1 MNVSLI
7 IRSTLVLAM
16 LLTSQQTFAEAKSI
30 QGNADTALVNGMSV
44 EFTFKQ
50 NLPEPGE
57 LRFPRL
63 NARLKSVYWKGNSEE
78 QLTLSPEPL
87 EWRVKLTQPPETG
100 PKVVIVEL
108 LDAPEHHRN
117 IKTIDVSRNAEST
130 EIPAHFAVTHGKKKD
145 SEKLR
150 FEPQPHKN
158 TVGYWTIATDWVDWS
173 LNVKDAGEFHLDI
186 LQGCGTGQ
194 GGSEVSV
201 LITHEGKKIDE
212 VKFTVEETGHFQNF
226 KLRRIGSVSIP
237 TAGTY
242 NLEIRPTKLAKNA
255 VMDVRKVVLTPVK

>member
-7 IRSTLVLAM
+7 ISCTLVLTL
-16 LLTSQQTFAEAKSI
+16 LLTSEQTFAEDKSI
-30 QGNADTALVNGMSV
+30 QGNADFVAVNQTSA
-44 EFTFKQ
+44 EFTFKK
-50 NLPEPGE
+50 NIPESGI

-63 NARLKSVYWKGNSEE
+63 NARLKSVHWKGNSDE
-78 QLTLSPEPL
+78 QLTLIPEPL
-87 EWRVKLTQPPETG
+87 EWRVKLTPPPETG
-100 PKVVIVEL
+100 PKVVVVEL
-108 LDAPEHHRN
+108 FDPPVHHLN
-117 IKTIDVSRNAEST
+117 IKTTNITQEAESI
-130 EIPAHFAVTHGKKKD
+130 ELPAHFAVTHGKREE

-158 TVGYWTIATDWVDWS
+158 TVGYWTVATDWVDWS
-173 LNVKDAGEFHLDI
+173 LNFKVAGEFHLDI

-194 GGSEVSV
+194 GGSEVSA
-201 LITHEGKKIDE
+201 LITHEGKQIDE
-212 VKFTVEETGHFQNF
+212 VKFKVEETGHFQNF

-255 VMDVRKVVLTPVK
+255 VMDVRKVILTPVK